1 MLGITWARRIAPAL
15 FCSLAPALAAPTL
28 AAHAEIT
35 ADIDLTA
42 PGIAVSPYEY
52 GMFIEP
58 IGGLLARSL
67 WAEMLDDRKFYF
79 PVAAEGKDP
88 RQPDSAEGRP
98 AMVNR
103 KWRPMGPDAAVAMDR
118 TNPYVGAQSVRISLT
133 EGTTG
138 GLRQGGIGLA
148 RGKDY
153 AGHIVLSGSARAKV
167 SVALVWGEAPDQ
179 RQTIVL

>member
-98 AMVNR
+98 AIVNR
-103 KWRPMGPDAAVAMDR
+103 KWRPIGPEAGVTMDHG
-118 TNPYVGAQSVRISLT
+118 NAYVGSQSVRVALD
-133 EGTTG
+133 GAA
-138 GLRQGGIGLA
+138 A
-148 RGKDY
+148 RGFGQSGLGLVAGKQY
-153 AGHIVLSGSARAKV
+153 VGHIVLAGSPTARISV
-167 SVALVWGEAPDQ
+167 SLVWG
-179 RQTIVL
+179 